1 MPIHLLKA
9 PGSWGAAGGL
19 WSCWLCSYPV
29 QGKAFLDYQELMGR
43 ELGREWVLQ
52 DLQGSQH
59 MWCGFHGFN
68 CRSYSRYCPVDCCAL
83 LAH

>member
-1 MPIHLLKA
+1 
-9 PGSWGAAGGL
+9 
-19 WSCWLCSYPV
+19 
-29 QGKAFLDYQELMGR
+29 
-43 ELGREWVLQ
+43 
-52 DLQGSQH
+52 